1 MLEFG
6 RQDQQIKS
14 EMDEDL
20 VEEENL
26 EMKEEF
32 EEPVV
37 ESREKSY
44 EELAMEAALLWAQPE

>member
-1 MLEFG
+1 
-6 RQDQQIKS
+6 
-14 EMDEDL
+14 MDEDL